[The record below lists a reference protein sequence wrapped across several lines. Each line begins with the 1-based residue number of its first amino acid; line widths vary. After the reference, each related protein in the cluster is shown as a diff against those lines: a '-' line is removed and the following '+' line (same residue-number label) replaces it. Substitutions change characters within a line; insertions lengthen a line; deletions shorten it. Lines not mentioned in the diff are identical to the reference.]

1 MGFNNLSAN
10 VKITKVKAAT
20 AAGTTDINSDGV
32 DMQDFEG
39 VMFIVTFG
47 TITASAVTSI
57 QADQSTDNSSF
68 DALKDTKVVVAA
80 DDDNQTFFLDI
91 YRPLERYLRLTVDR
105 ATQNAVVGEIYAI
118 QYGASIKGIIQNV
131 TDKVTGELHT
141 SPIEG
146 TP

>member
-91 YRPLERYLRLTVDR
+91 YRPLERYVRMTVDR

-118 QYGASIKGIIQNV
+118 QYGASIKGITQNV